1 MCAVTAI
8 PALIGLGISI
18 ASTAVS
24 TGLQVDAASKA
35 SAARQEAAAQNVRI
49 VQAQRN
55 ATIQEAGYQA
65 RDVEIQGRRAGAAGL
80 TVAAQAG
87 VSTQTGSL
95 KNIPAVSVFKAASD
109 AETLRSAAAR
119 QAWGY
124 DIQKEGFLK
133 EGRAAR
139 KAGFLGSLSAGL
151 SGTAQLG
158 GFGIQGTELI
168 RTYG

>member
-1 MCAVTAI
+1 MCAVMAI
-8 PALIGLGISI
+8 PAIIGLGISI
-18 ASTAVS
+18 ATTAVS
-24 TGLQVDAASKA
+24 TGLQIDASQKA
-35 SAARQEAAAQNVRI
+35 AAAKQEAAAQNARI

-55 ATIQEAGYQA
+55 AVIQEGGYQA

-95 KNIPAVSVFKAASD
+95 KNIPAVSVFKAMSD
-109 AETLRSAAAR
+109 AETIRSAAAR

-124 DIQKEGFLK
+124 DIEEEGYLK

-151 SGTAQLG
+151 SGTGQLG
-158 GFGIQGTELI
+158 GYGVQASSLI
-168 RTYG
+168 KTYG